1 MSQDEIATQ
10 HALKLLEA
18 LALTPERDQEL
29 VLTPARLTSLY
40 KELFWGMETPPPKM
54 SVFSAQESSSEP
66 VILAALPFRSM
77 CVHHLLPFFGA
88 IDVAYEPNEHLV
100 GFGSIGRVIDYFAAR
115 PQMQERLVKQVSD
128 YLIEQLKP
136 KGLLVRCRARQ
147 LCMEYR
153 GATKYGEL
161 ISLSSYGTLEQG
173 PRRGEVISAFT
184 AAQKPL

>member
-1 MSQDEIATQ
+1 MSQDELATQ
-10 HALKLLEA
+10 HARQLLEA
-18 LALTPERDQEL
+18 LALTPERDAEL
-29 VLTPARLTSLY
+29 AQTPARVTQLY
-40 KELFWGMETPPPKM
+40 KELFWGLDAPAPKM

-115 PQMQERLVKQVSD
+115 PQMQERLVKQISD
-128 YLIEQLKP
+128 YLVDQLKP

-161 ISLSSYGTLEQG
+161 VSMASYGTLEQG
-173 PRRGEVISAFT
+173 ARRGEVISAFS
-184 AAQKPL
+184 AAQRPL